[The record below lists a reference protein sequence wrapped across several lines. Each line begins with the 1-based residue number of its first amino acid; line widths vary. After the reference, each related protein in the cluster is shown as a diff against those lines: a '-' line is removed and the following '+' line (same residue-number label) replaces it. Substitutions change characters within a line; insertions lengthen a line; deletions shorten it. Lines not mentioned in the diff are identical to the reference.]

1 MRRMLMT
8 VVFTIAVV
16 MPRLV
21 LAQSTI
27 NAELAP
33 IGKLRVAMNAATPAL
48 LTRAADGK
56 VIGGVAF
63 EVGTFIAQKLGVP
76 VELVPYTDSR
86 AHAQSFD
93 KSEWDISFG
102 PRNPVLAD
110 KAVFIA
116 DVVLSEFWFVAAPG
130 REFWNASQVDR
141 PGVKI
146 GVGADST
153 ADRFLRTSIKSAEL
167 VHVVGGGVEALRRGK
182 ADVWAA
188 SASNVQQVA
197 GNLPGAKIVPGAF
210 MSDRSMLAVPKGR
223 SAAAQAKIAEI
234 VTEAKQAGV
243 VQKAIEKLNLAGVRP
258 AP

>member
-1 MRRMLMT
+1 MRRIIWT
-8 VVFTIAVV
+8 VVFSVAVF
-16 MPRLV
+16 MPRFL
-21 LAQSTI
+21 LAQSSI
-27 NAELAP
+27 SEELAP
-33 IGKLRVAMNAATPAL
+33 TGKLRVAMNASTPAL
-48 LTRAADGK
+48 LTRTTDGK

-76 VELVPYTDSR
+76 VELVPYADSR

-102 PRNPVLAD
+102 PQNPALAD
-110 KAVFIA
+110 KAVFVVP
-116 DVVLSEFWFVAAPG
+116 VVLSEFWFVAAPG
-130 REFWNASQVDR
+130 REFANASQVDR

-146 GVGADST
+146 GVGAGST
-153 ADRFLRTSIKSAEL
+153 ADRFLRTNVKSAEL
-167 VHVVGGGVEALRRGK
+167 VHVVGGGVEALRSGK

-197 GNLPGAKIVPGAF
+197 RNLPKATIVPGAF

-234 VTEAKQAGV
+234 ATEAKQAGV
-243 VQKAIEKLNLAGVRP
+243 VQKAIEKLNLTGVRP